1 MDEREI
7 KDYLRCILRRKKRKR
22 ASVKKKNSSFSIG
35 KIIVFKLDLVHDI
48 GFRF

>member
-22 ASVKKKNSSFSIG
+22 ASVKKNSSFSIG

>member
-22 ASVKKKNSSFSIG
+22 AFVKKKNLSF
-35 KIIVFKLDLVHDI
+35 
-48 GFRF
+48 